1 MFVYMVSNM
10 KNGTIYIG
18 VTSDLQKRI
27 YEHKSKEIDG
37 FTKKYDLT
45 NLVYFEMFDDAENAI
60 RREKQFKKW
69 NRDWKIDLIEKSN
82 PNWND
87 LYPALF
93 E

>member
-1 MFVYMVSNM
+1 MVSNM